1 MHASRHLRVPLLT
14 LTAALSLVAASCG
27 SSGSSAAAPS
37 SSAEAGATTTGE
49 PATTEAPI
57 TSAEATTT
65 APPTTEAAPEGPTL
79 AEALTSGEPL
89 AIAHAGGEYEAPH
102 STLYAHHQA
111 VEAGADV
118 LEMDVQLT
126 ADGVLVLHHDT
137 TVDATTSGAGP
148 VADFTL
154 AEIKALDSAYWYT
167 DMCWSCK
174 DAAETEYIYRGVAT
188 GDVEPPEGFEPRH
201 FQVATLGEL
210 VAEFPGF
217 IYDIEVKG
225 EEGDKPA
232 VADALVAEVERLD
245 IVDRTV
251 VASFDSTIVE
261 RMRTAAPDLAA
272 SPGQDELI
280 AWVAGSDPLP
290 AGTILQV
297 PPFFSGLPVVTP
309 ELIARAEAESIYV
322 WAWMDDPSEQDT
334 VEFYTSLL
342 DLGVDGIL
350 AGRPTL
356 LQEALAAR

>member
-137 TVDATTSGAGP
+137 TVDGDRHLTFL
-148 VADFTL
+148 VHYQY
-154 AEIKALDSAYWYT
+154 E
-167 DMCWSCK
+167 
-174 DAAETEYIYRGVAT
+174 DAAGTQQTGSVFTPPILVDYR
-188 GDVEPPEGFEPRH
+188 
-201 FQVATLGEL
+201 Q
-210 VAEFPGF
+210 
-217 IYDIEVKG
+217 
-225 EEGDKPA
+225 
-232 VADALVAEVERLD
+232 
-245 IVDRTV
+245 
-251 VASFDSTIVE
+251 
-261 RMRTAAPDLAA
+261 
-272 SPGQDELI
+272 
-280 AWVAGSDPLP
+280 
-290 AGTILQV
+290 
-297 PPFFSGLPVVTP
+297 
-309 ELIARAEAESIYV
+309 
-322 WAWMDDPSEQDT
+322 
-334 VEFYTSLL
+334 
-342 DLGVDGIL
+342 
-350 AGRPTL
+350 
-356 LQEALAAR
+356 